1 MYDKL
6 VPKVNNFVTSEFVL
20 KTKHNTDK
28 PDKKYR
34 YETSYAEKK
43 FLILV
48 GLATSSALTAVKNE
62 IHDVNNLVKKTDYDT
77 KINEMKKKD
86 TNHNQDKYITTS
98 EFNNRKFCCKTSASK
113 FNKDK
118 F

>member
-6 VPKVNNFVTSEFVL
+6 VAKVNNIVTGGFVL

-34 YETSYAEKK
+34 YETRDAEKK

-48 GLATSSALTAVKNE
+48 GLATISALTAVKNE
-62 IHDVNNLVKKTDYDT
+62 IHDVSNLVKKKQIMTQ
-77 KINEMKKKD
+77 KLMK
-86 TNHNQDKYITTS
+86 
-98 EFNNRKFCCKTSASK
+98 
-113 FNKDK
+113 
-118 F
+118 

>member
-1 MYDKL
+1 M
-6 VPKVNNFVTSEFVL
+6 

-34 YETSYAEKK
+34 YETRDAEKK

-62 IHDVNNLVKKTDYDT
+62 IHDASNLVKKTDYDT
-77 KINEMKKKD
+77 KINEVKKED
-86 TNHNQDKYITTS
+86 TNHNQAKCITTS
-98 EFNNRKFCCKTSASK
+98 EFNSRKFCSKTSASK
-113 FNKDK
+113 LNNKDR